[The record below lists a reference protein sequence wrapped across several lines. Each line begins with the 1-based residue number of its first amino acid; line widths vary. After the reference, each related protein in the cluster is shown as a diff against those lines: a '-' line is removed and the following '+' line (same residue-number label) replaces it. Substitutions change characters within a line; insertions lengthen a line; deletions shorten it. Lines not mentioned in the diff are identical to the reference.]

1 MGNQESMHQEAT
13 INQSQE
19 ADVIIYKIA
28 ELSQALEENNPSIA
42 TYVKDI
48 HRNLLQYPELV
59 HILQPEQVQ
68 TIVKGIE
75 QVNGEKIA
83 EEAKPKTR
91 ASKSGS
97 SKKESLA
104 DLLDGIGI

>member
-1 MGNQESMHQEAT
+1 MSNQESMHQEAT

-59 HILQPEQVQ
+59 HILKPGQVQ

-83 EEAKPKTR
+83 EEAKPKAR
-91 ASKSGS
+91 ASKAGS
-97 SKKESLA
+97 KSKASLA
-104 DLLDGIGI
+104 DLLDGI

>member
-1 MGNQESMHQEAT
+1 MSNESMHQEQVVS
-13 INQSQE
+13 QSQE
-19 ADVIIYKIA
+19 ADVIISKIE

-48 HRNLLQYPELV
+48 HRNLLQFPELV
-59 HILQPEQVQ
+59 HILKPEQVQ

-83 EEAKPKTR
+83 EEAKPKVR
-91 ASKSGS
+91 AVAK
-97 SKKESLA
+97 KKESIA
-104 DLLDGIGI
+104 DLLDGLGI

>member
-1 MGNQESMHQEAT
+1 MSNESMHQEAT

-19 ADVIIYKIA
+19 ADVILSKIA
-28 ELSQALEENNPSIA
+28 ELSQAIEENNPSIA

-48 HRNLLQYPELV
+48 HRNLLQFPELV

-68 TIVKGIE
+68 AIVKGIE

-91 ASKSGS
+91 ATKSGS
-97 SKKESLA
+97 KKKESLA
-104 DLLDGIGI
+104 DLLDGI

>member
-1 MGNQESMHQEAT
+1 MP
-13 INQSQE
+13 
-19 ADVIIYKIA
+19 
-28 ELSQALEENNPSIA
+28 LEENNPSIA

-48 HRNLLQYPELV
+48 HRNLLQFPELV

-68 TIVKGIE
+68 AIVKGIE

>member
-1 MGNQESMHQEAT
+1 MSESMHQEAT

-19 ADVIIYKIA
+19 ADVIMEKIVA
-28 ELSQALEENNPSIA
+28 LSQALEESNPSIA

-59 HILQPEQVQ
+59 HILKPEQVQ

-83 EEAKPKTR
+83 EDAKPKAR
-91 ASKSGS
+91 ASKAGS
-97 SKKESLA
+97 TSKAALA
-104 DLLDGIGI
+104 DLLDGI

>member
-1 MGNQESMHQEAT
+1 MSESMHQEAT

-19 ADVIIYKIA
+19 ADVIMGKIVA
-28 ELSQALEENNPSIA
+28 LSQALEESHPSIA

-48 HRNLLQYPELV
+48 HRNLLQFPELI
-59 HILQPEQVQ
+59 HILKPEQVQ

-83 EEAKPKTR
+83 EDAKPKAR
-91 ASKSGS
+91 ATKAKS
-97 SKKESLA
+97 KESLS
-104 DLLDGIGI
+104 DLLAGI

>member
-1 MGNQESMHQEAT
+1 MSNESMHQEQVVS
-13 INQSQE
+13 QSQE
-19 ADVIIYKIA
+19 ADVIISKIA

-48 HRNLLQYPELV
+48 HRNLLQFPELV
-59 HILQPEQVQ
+59 HILKPEQVQ

-83 EEAKPKTR
+83 EEAKPKAR
-91 ASKSGS
+91 VNK
-97 SKKESLA
+97 KKESLA
-104 DLLDGIGI
+104 DLLAGI

>member
-1 MGNQESMHQEAT
+1 MSNESMHQEQVVS
-13 INQSQE
+13 QSQE
-19 ADVIIYKIA
+19 ADVIISKIE

-48 HRNLLQYPELV
+48 HRNLLQFPELV
-59 HILQPEQVQ
+59 HILKPEQVQ

-91 ASKSGS
+91 ARKAGSKS
-97 SKKESLA
+97 KASLA
-104 DLLDGIGI
+104 DLLEGI

>member
-1 MGNQESMHQEAT
+1 MSNQESMHQEAT

-48 HRNLLQYPELV
+48 QF
-59 HILQPEQVQ
+59 
-68 TIVKGIE
+68 VKS
-75 QVNGEKIA
+75 
-83 EEAKPKTR
+83 T
-91 ASKSGS
+91 
-97 SKKESLA
+97 
-104 DLLDGIGI
+104 

>member
-1 MGNQESMHQEAT
+1 MSNESMHQEAT

-19 ADVIIYKIA
+19 ADVILSKIA
-28 ELSQALEENNPSIA
+28 ELSQAIEENNPSIA

-48 HRNLLQYPELV
+48 HRNLLQFPELV
-59 HILQPEQVQ
+59 HILQPEQVL

-83 EEAKPKTR
+83 EEAKPKAR
-91 ASKSGS
+91 ASK
-97 SKKESLA
+97 KKESLA
-104 DLLDGIGI
+104 DLLDGI

>member
-1 MGNQESMHQEAT
+1 MSESMHQEAT

-19 ADVIIYKIA
+19 ADVIIEKIVA
-28 ELSQALEENNPSIA
+28 LSQALEESHPSIA

-48 HRNLLQYPELV
+48 HRNLLQFPELV
-59 HILQPEQVQ
+59 HILKPEQVQ

-83 EEAKPKTR
+83 EDAKPKARGTK
-91 ASKSGS
+91 AKS
-97 SKKESLA
+97 KESLT
-104 DLLDGIGI
+104 DLLDGI

>member
-1 MGNQESMHQEAT
+1 MSESMHQEAT

-19 ADVIIYKIA
+19 ADVIMGKIVA
-28 ELSQALEENNPSIA
+28 LSQALEESHPAIA

-48 HRNLLQYPELV
+48 HRNLLQFPELI
-59 HILQPEQVQ
+59 HILKPEQVQ

-83 EEAKPKTR
+83 EDAKPKAR
-91 ASKSGS
+91 ATKAKS
-97 SKKESLA
+97 KESLS
-104 DLLDGIGI
+104 DLLAGI

>member
-1 MGNQESMHQEAT
+1 MSNQESMHQEAT

-59 HILQPEQVQ
+59 HILKPEQVQ

-83 EEAKPKTR
+83 EEAKPKAR
-91 ASKSGS
+91 ASKAGS
-97 SKKESLA
+97 KSKESLA
-104 DLLDGIGI
+104 DLFDGI

>member
-1 MGNQESMHQEAT
+1 MSESMHQEAT

-19 ADVIIYKIA
+19 ADVIIEKIVA
-28 ELSQALEENNPSIA
+28 LSQALEESNPSIA

-48 HRNLLQYPELV
+48 HRNLLQFPELV
-59 HILQPEQVQ
+59 HILKPEQVQ

-83 EEAKPKTR
+83 EDAKPKARVTK
-91 ASKSGS
+91 AKS
-97 SKKESLA
+97 KESLS
-104 DLLDGIGI
+104 DLLAGI

>member
-1 MGNQESMHQEAT
+1 MSESMHQEAT

-19 ADVIIYKIA
+19 ADVIMEKIVA
-28 ELSQALEENNPSIA
+28 LSQALEESHPSIA

-48 HRNLLQYPELV
+48 HRNLLQFPELI

-83 EEAKPKTR
+83 EDAKPKAR
-91 ASKSGS
+91 ATKAKS
-97 SKKESLA
+97 KESLS
-104 DLLDGIGI
+104 DLLAGI

>member
-1 MGNQESMHQEAT
+1 MSNESMHHEQVVA
-13 INQSQE
+13 QSQE
-19 ADVIIYKIA
+19 ADVILSKIA

-48 HRNLLQYPELV
+48 HRNLLQFPELV

-91 ASKSGS
+91 VSK
-97 SKKESLA
+97 KKESLA
-104 DLLDGIGI
+104 DLLDGI

>member
-1 MGNQESMHQEAT
+1 MSNESMHQEQVVS
-13 INQSQE
+13 QSQE
-19 ADVIIYKIA
+19 ADVILDKIA

-48 HRNLLQYPELV
+48 HRNLLQFPELV

-91 ASKSGS
+91 ASK
-97 SKKESLA
+97 KKESLA

>member
-1 MGNQESMHQEAT
+1 MSNESMHQEQVVS
-13 INQSQE
+13 QSQE
-19 ADVIIYKIA
+19 ADVIISKIA

-48 HRNLLQYPELV
+48 HRNLLQFPELV
-59 HILQPEQVQ
+59 HILKPEQVQ

-83 EEAKPKTR
+83 EEAKPKAR
-91 ASKSGS
+91 ASKAGS
-97 SKKESLA
+97 KSKASLA
-104 DLLDGIGI
+104 DLLDGI

>member
-1 MGNQESMHQEAT
+1 MSESMHQEVT

-19 ADVIIYKIA
+19 ADVIMEKIVA
-28 ELSQALEENNPSIA
+28 LSQALEESHPSIA

-48 HRNLLQYPELV
+48 HRNLLQFPELI
-59 HILQPEQVQ
+59 HILKPEQVQ

-83 EEAKPKTR
+83 EDAKPKAR
-91 ASKSGS
+91 ATKAKS
-97 SKKESLA
+97 KESLS
-104 DLLDGIGI
+104 DLLAGI

>member
-1 MGNQESMHQEAT
+1 MSNESMHQEQVVS
-13 INQSQE
+13 QSQE
-19 ADVIIYKIA
+19 ADVILDKIA

-48 HRNLLQYPELV
+48 HRNLLQFPELV

-91 ASKSGS
+91 ASK
-97 SKKESLA
+97 KKESLA
-104 DLLDGIGI
+104 DLLDGI

>member
-1 MGNQESMHQEAT
+1 MSNESMHKEAT

-19 ADVIIYKIA
+19 ADVILSKIA
-28 ELSQALEENNPSIA
+28 ELSQAIEENNPSIA

-48 HRNLLQYPELV
+48 HRNLLQFPELV
-59 HILQPEQVQ
+59 HILQPEQVL

-91 ASKSGS
+91 ASK
-97 SKKESLA
+97 KKESLA
-104 DLLDGIGI
+104 DLLDGI

>member
-1 MGNQESMHQEAT
+1 MSNQESMHQEAT

-19 ADVIIYKIA
+19 ADAIIYKIA
-28 ELSQALEENNPSIA
+28 ELSQALEESNPSIA

-59 HILQPEQVQ
+59 HILKPEQVQ

-83 EEAKPKTR
+83 EEAKPKAR
-91 ASKSGS
+91 ASK
-97 SKKESLA
+97 KNKESLA
-104 DLLDGIGI
+104 DLLDGI

>member
-1 MGNQESMHQEAT
+1 MSNESMHQEQVVS
-13 INQSQE
+13 QSQE
-19 ADVIIYKIA
+19 ADVILDKIA

-48 HRNLLQYPELV
+48 HRNLLQFPELV

-91 ASKSGS
+91 ASKSS